1 MAVHSSQSA
10 TYQNE
15 GTLSEPVSRNANLCQ
30 LVLVY
35 LEINVGDRIKHLHTR
50 MQQPSNWLG
59 LVNLLRQ
66 V

>member
-1 MAVHSSQSA
+1 MTVHSSQPA

-15 GTLSEPVSRNANLCQ
+15 GTLSEPVLKNVNLCQ
-30 LVLVY
+30 LVY
-35 LEINVGDRIKHLHTR
+35 LKINVGGRIKHLHTR